1 MWYYINKSLLR
12 GVILMMT
19 EDFKVIG
26 GNGRVTLDK
35 MVINNITYLTV
46 DVKYDSPVI
55 PEKFYVTWNNGIVQL
70 FPKEFSNFFSD
81 LF

>member
-12 GVILMMT
+12 GVILMMI

-26 GNGRVTLDK
+26 GNGTVTLDK

-55 PEKFYVTWNNGIVQL
+55 PEKFFVTWNISG
-70 FPKEFSNFFSD
+70 E
-81 LF
+81 